1 MKNHNTLNVGI
12 IGMGRIGNV
21 HYQNLLTFDDVS
33 VKTICDILVDEGWK
47 EKYPAVSTLVKDYH
61 QILTDPEID
70 AVLICTPTDLHPQIT
85 IDAARAGKDIF
96 CEKPVGFKNEDI
108 LEAYRVVNQMGVK
121 FEVGFNRRFDKHFDR
136 IVEYRDENRIGDP
149 QLLKITSRDPEPP
162 SLDYVEHS
170 GGIFM
175 DMTIHDFDMARF
187 ITGQEVAEV
196 HVFGDI
202 LIDDRIRKFKDIDT
216 AVISLKFVNGM
227 LGVIDNSRKAVY
239 GYDQRIEL
247 FGSKGVS
254 RAENILNSETAFVG
268 KEGASADTPMY
279 FFLQR
284 YKEAYAQ
291 ELRSFFGAVRGE
303 HPVACSFDDGV
314 RAIRL
319 AEAAK
324 RSLLSGQ
331 VEKVAEIK

>member
-1 MKNHNTLNVGI
+1 MGI

-21 HYQNLLTFDDVS
+21 HYQNLLTFSDVH
-33 VKTICDILVDEGWK
+33 VKTICDILVDNSWK
-47 EKYPAVSTLVKDYH
+47 EKYTRVPNLVKDYH
-61 QILTDPEID
+61 HVLDDPMID

-96 CEKPVGFKNEDI
+96 CEKPVGFENKDI
-108 LEAYRVVNQMGVK
+108 LEAYKVVNETGVK
-121 FEVGFNRRFDKHFDR
+121 FEVGFNRRFDKHFDK
-136 IVEYRDENRIGDP
+136 IVEHRDEGRIGE
-149 QLLKITSRDPEPP
+149 QQILKITSRDPEPP

-187 ITGQEVAEV
+187 ITGQEIDEV
-196 HVFGDI
+196 HVFGNV
-202 LIDDRIRKFKDIDT
+202 LIDDNIRKFKDIDT
-216 AVISLKFVNGM
+216 AVISLKFTNGM

-247 FGSKGVS
+247 FGSKGVA
-254 RAENILNSETAFVG
+254 RAENVLNSETIFVG
-268 KEGASADTPMY
+268 KDGSLSDTPMY

-284 YKEAYAQ
+284 YKDAYAR
-291 ELRSFFGAVRGE
+291 ELKSFFGAIRGK
-303 HPVACSFDDGV
+303 HPVACNFEDGI

-331 VEKVAEIK
+331 AEKVAEVE